1 MLTTG
6 RDAGRLTTRNNDI
19 VDEARERG
27 NAADEEGDHGTPIAR
42 VSGRVAVHAV
52 EVIHV
57 GYGYVTLSD
66 DEVAVARD
74 IRISGHGRRS

>member
-1 MLTTG
+1 
-6 RDAGRLTTRNNDI
+6 
-19 VDEARERG
+19 
-27 NAADEEGDHGTPIAR
+27 
-42 VSGRVAVHAV
+42 V